1 MKRFLFN
8 MSDINYKSL
17 KKLSK
22 NTKTPIGTILNKM
35 INEFL
40 ANNELKEEKLQYYL
54 QNKLENFKRVEVNLT
69 DKECQIIKR
78 ISEKNM
84 HNSIKKELRYI
95 IVNSIY
101 DYKFN
106 SEIELKTF
114 ILAKNA
120 LNAIGRNLNQ
130 FMRELKKRNLITIN
144 NKEIEKNISNISN
157 KIDFLS
163 QKLDRLIDN
172 TERIFK

>member
-1 MKRFLFN
+1 
-8 MSDINYKSL
+8 
-17 KKLSK
+17 
-22 NTKTPIGTILNKM
+22 
-35 INEFL
+35 
-40 ANNELKEEKLQYYL
+40 
-54 QNKLENFKRVEVNLT
+54 
-69 DKECQIIKR
+69 
-78 ISEKNM
+78 M

-101 DYKFN
+101 DYEFN

>member
-1 MKRFLFN
+1 MKKFLFN

-22 NTKTPIGTILNKM
+22 NTKTPIGIILNKM

-40 ANNELKEEKLQYYL
+40 ANNELKGEKLQYDL

-69 DKECQIIKR
+69 DKECQIIKK